1 MGRKMVEIGE
11 MKGILDPVRVNRR
24 KRMKRLIWDA
34 TKHLIW
40 DAVSGTSV
48 ATSRQRWDVDT
59 IDGTGEMIIGGHE
72 AQECIYE
79 VEIRRR
85 L

>member
-11 MKGILDPVRVNRR
+11 MKGILDPVRMNTR
-24 KRMKRLIWDA
+24 KKM
-34 TKHLIW
+34 KHLIW

-48 ATSRQRWDVDT
+48 ATSRQRWGVDT

-79 VEIRRR
+79 AETRKR

>member
-11 MKGILDPVRVNRR
+11 MKGILDPVRMNKR
-24 KRMKRLIWDA
+24 KKMKRLIWDA
-34 TKHLIW
+34 MKHLIW

-79 VEIRRR
+79 AETRKR